1 MKHLFGESNN
11 YLQTLQMLRSK
22 FAIPFFYK
30 QQQKINNKN
39 DKNKTKKKYW
49 TRIYMYMMIKIYHC
63 SPQKEYMELVCYS

>member
-39 DKNKTKKKYW
+39 DKNKTKKKY
-49 TRIYMYMMIKIYHC
+49 
-63 SPQKEYMELVCYS
+63 